1 MSSTSRDNNNDDI
14 RDILVGLSAGVPSE
28 WMDFFFDF
36 LRRIIVGPREHFVRE
51 RIETFLTSSLMV
63 TVDAAMGESIVRL
76 HNIPVR
82 RINDILGV
90 IAEMRDARVP
100 REIAGN
106 NENDTGDFSDL
117 TASHGALTASNGGGI
132 RRVENVANLEALRG
146 DTSRKSIAGGDSTVG
161 FPLSRDN
168 ASTRT

>member
-1 MSSTSRDNNNDDI
+1 MIRTVDI
-14 RDILVGLSAGVPSE
+14 RIILAALAAPVPGE
-28 WMDFFFDF
+28 GMRPF
-36 LRRIIVGPREHFVRE
+36 LDNVHLIVNGPREGFTQKRFELLYAFYNVSTE
-51 RIETFLTSSLMV
+51 RILELHDTIMQ
-63 TVDAAMGESIVRL
+63 L
-76 HNIPVR
+76 HNIPIERV
-82 RINDILGV
+82 NSILGV

-146 DTSRKSIAGGDSTVG
+146 DTSPKSIAGGDSTVG